1 MLGEGTGDPIHPPD
15 NRAAGVSQGKL
26 VKPKDLSFLSL
37 DPFLTVF
44 FFFVEML
51 KC

>member
-1 MLGEGTGDPIHPPD
+1 MLGEGTGDPNHPPD
-15 NRAAGVSQGKL
+15 NRVAGVSRGKL

-37 DPFLTVF
+37 APFLTV